1 MITTVKANGK
11 CKPNFRNFEA
21 YEKEISMEERNNR
34 PVILVTNDDGVSAKG
49 INSLVDSLRGLG
61 RIIVVAPDSAR
72 SGQSGAI
79 TPNKPLELLK
89 IREDEDVE
97 VYQTNGTPVDCVKL
111 AMHEILDGKPDLL
124 VSGINH
130 GSNAAISI
138 LYSGTMGA
146 VLEGCVMG
154 VHSIGFSLCNFDK
167 DADFSKSM
175 QYARTIA
182 QDVLLRGIQPGVCL
196 NVNIPDVEE
205 VKGIRVCRQAAGYWA
220 KEFERRSDEQGQE
233 GYWLT
238 GYFHNLEPEAED
250 TDEWALREGFVSVV
264 PCRIDMTA
272 HRFISELAY
281 LQELKS

>member
-1 MITTVKANGK
+1 MKTKDK
-11 CKPNFRNFEA
+11 K
-21 YEKEISMEERNNR
+21 
-34 PVILVTNDDGVSAKG
+34 PVILVTNDDGVNAKG
-49 INSLVDSLRGLG
+49 IQSLVEAVRGLG
-61 RIIVVAPDSAR
+61 KILVVAPDSAR

-79 TPNKPLELLK
+79 TPNKPLDLIK
-89 IREDEDVE
+89 VREEEDLV

-111 AMHEILDGKPDLL
+111 AMHELIDGKPDLL

-130 GSNAAISI
+130 GSNAAVSI

-154 VHSIGFSLCNFDK
+154 VDSIGFSLCNFDK
-167 DADFSKSM
+167 DADFTHSVN
-175 QYARTIA
+175 YARTIVT
-182 QDVLLRGIQPGVCL
+182 DVLQRGIQRGICL
-196 NVNIPDVEE
+196 NVNIPDVDE

-220 KEFERRSDEQGQE
+220 KEFERRVGEEGQD

-238 GYFHNLEPEAED
+238 GFFHNLEPEAED

-272 HRFISELAY
+272 HRFIAEFAY
-281 LQELKS
+281 MQELKS

>member
-1 MITTVKANGK
+1 
-11 CKPNFRNFEA
+11 
-21 YEKEISMEERNNR
+21 METKDRK

-49 INSLVDSLRGLG
+49 INSLIEALRGLG
-61 RIIVVAPDSAR
+61 HIIVVAPDSAR

-79 TPNKPLELLK
+79 TPNRRLELVK
-89 IREDEDVE
+89 VREEESLE

-111 AMHEILDGKPDLL
+111 AMNELLENKPDLL

-130 GSNAAISI
+130 GSNAAVSI

-146 VLEGCVMG
+146 VLEGCVLG
-154 VHSIGFSLCNFDK
+154 INSVGFSLCNLEK
-167 DADFSKSM
+167 DADFSKSI
-175 QYARTIA
+175 QYARVIA
-182 QDVLLRGIQPGVCL
+182 EDVLKRGIQQGICL
-196 NVNIPDVEE
+196 NVNIPDSENI
-205 VKGIRVCRQAAGYWA
+205 KGIRVCRQAAGYWA
-220 KEFERRSDEQGQE
+220 KEFERKSDEAGNE

-238 GYFHNLEPEAED
+238 GYFHNLEPDAED

-281 LQELKS
+281 LQEL